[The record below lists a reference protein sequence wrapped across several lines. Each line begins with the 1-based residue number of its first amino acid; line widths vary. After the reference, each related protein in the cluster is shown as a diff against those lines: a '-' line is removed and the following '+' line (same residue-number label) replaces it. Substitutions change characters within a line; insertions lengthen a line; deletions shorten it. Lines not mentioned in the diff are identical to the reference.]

1 MNAEQ
6 SRKPG
11 WLSDRLGWGD
21 LASSLRKHRAPRR
34 GFVFYLGG
42 ITLFLLLL
50 QVLSGVLLVLY
61 YKPDALNA
69 HPSVERIIGEIPYGD
84 LIRGVHVWASDF
96 FVACLLA
103 HMFTIV
109 IRRSYKPPHEL
120 TWLSGLVALVI
131 GLGMAFTGAI
141 LPWSQKAYAQA
152 RVGSEIAHNI
162 PIIGGWVHRLLRG
175 GQEVTSNTLGNAY
188 GFHVAVLPATVT
200 LLVGLH
206 LFFLSRKPALVPAS
220 EQIVD
225 DEPEEG
231 ADGAEGEAAKSAAKA
246 SVPAA
251 DDDTIPLYP
260 DFLYRQAV
268 AWVGVLVAVM
278 TLAIFAD
285 RPLGEAADPRLSS
298 AGAQPPWYFLPFHQI
313 IRSSPRELLGVDG
326 AKFIVGATCFVGLLV
341 VALPFLDRKG
351 SKLMAWAGWIV
362 LFVLF
367 LLATSALS

>member
-6 SRKPG
+6 PRKRGREG
-11 WLSDRLGWGD
+11 WLSDRLGFGD
-21 LASSLRKHRAPRR
+21 IVASLAKHRAPRR

-42 ITLFLLLL
+42 ITLFLLLV

-61 YKPDALNA
+61 YKPDSLNA

-103 HMFTIV
+103 HLFTIV

-162 PIIGGWVHRLLRG
+162 PIIGGWVYRLLRG
-175 GQEVTSNTLGNAY
+175 GQEVTSNTLSNAY

-206 LFFLSRKPALVPAS
+206 LFFLSRKPALVPVS
-220 EQIVD
+220 EQVV
-225 DEPEEG
+225 EESEEEG
-231 ADGAEGEAAKSAAKA
+231 ADGDAPKPAAAKQAAQ
-246 SVPAA
+246 S

-313 IRSSPRELLGVDG
+313 IRSSPRELLGIDG
-326 AKFIVGATCFVGLLV
+326 AKFIVGATCFLGLLV

>member
-6 SRKPG
+6 PSKPG

-21 LASSLRKHRAPRR
+21 LATSLRRHRAPRR

-42 ITLFLLLL
+42 ITLFLLLV

-61 YKPDALNA
+61 YKPDAVNA
-69 HPSVERIIGEIPYGD
+69 HASVERIVGEIPYGD

-103 HMFTIV
+103 HLFTIV

-120 TWLSGLVALVI
+120 TWLSGLVSLVI

-162 PIIGGWVHRLLRG
+162 PLVGGWLYRLLRG

-206 LFFLSRKPALVPAS
+206 LFFLSRKPALLPAS
-220 EQIVD
+220 ERIE
-225 DEPEEG
+225 EPEEE
-231 ADGAEGEAAKSAAKA
+231 DAEGDAPKAAAK
-246 SVPAA
+246 PAA
-251 DDDTIPLYP
+251 PASGDDDTIPLYP

-268 AWVGVLVAVM
+268 AWVGVLVAVL

-285 RPLGEAADPRLSS
+285 RPLGDAADPRLSS
-298 AGAQPPWYFLPFHQI
+298 AGATPPWYFLPFHQI
-313 IRSSPRELLGVDG
+313 IRSSPRELLGIDG
-326 AKFIVGATCFVGLLV
+326 AKFIVGATCFLGLLV
-341 VALPFLDRKG
+341 IALPFLDRKG

>member
-6 SRKPG
+6 PRKRVREG
-11 WLSDRLGWGD
+11 WLSDRLGWGGISTA
-21 LASSLRKHRAPRR
+21 LAKHRAPRR

-42 ITLFLLLL
+42 ITLFLLLV
-50 QVLSGVLLVLY
+50 QVLSGVRRVLY
-61 YKPDALNA
+61 YQPDSTNA
-69 HPSVERIIGEIPYGD
+69 HASVERIVGEIPYGD

-96 FVACLLA
+96 FVACLVA
-103 HMFTIV
+103 HLFTIV

-120 TWLSGLVALVI
+120 TWLSGLVSLVI
-131 GLGMAFTGAI
+131 GIGMAFTGAI

-162 PIIGGWVHRLLRG
+162 PLIGGWMHRLLRG
-175 GQEVTSNTLGNAY
+175 GQEVTSNTLSNAY

-206 LFFLSRKPALVPAS
+206 LFFLSRKPALVPVS
-220 EQIVD
+220 EQVVD
-225 DEPEEG
+225 EEPG
-231 ADGAEGEAAKSAAKA
+231 AQGEADAAKA
-246 SVPAA
+246 PAA
-251 DDDTIPLYP
+251 PVDDDDTIPLYP

-268 AWVGVLVAVM
+268 AWVGVLVAVL

-298 AGAQPPWYFLPFHQI
+298 TGAQPPWYFLPFHQI
-313 IRSSPRELLGVDG
+313 IRSSPRELLGIDG
-326 AKFIVGATCFVGLLV
+326 AKFIVGATCFLGALV